1 MNEKKYPWLYK
12 ALHYVEVLGNKLP
25 HPALLFFYLSLV
37 VIALS
42 WMADFFQLQAIHP
55 ISKETLLPVN
65 LLSAHG
71 LRLFL
76 ADMVKNFTGFAPL
89 GTVLIAMLGFSI
101 AEKSGWISAILKL
114 VVSRSSPRILVPM
127 ILLAGILSHTGG
139 DLGYVLLIPLSAIAF
154 QSAGLHPLAGLTISF
169 AGVSGGFAANF
180 LLSTADPMLAGI
192 TQEAARI
199 LKPDITISP
208 LSNWYFM
215 SASSLLIIGIGT
227 WVGQKVTIPFLGPWN
242 GATHTTADQKALLSL
257 AAHEKKALIYSFAAL
272 IVFIIFLVLGHIST
286 FGYLL
291 DPKNPNLLG
300 SYALKGV
307 VSLIFI
313 LGSLLGIVYGKVS
326 GSFKKTNDI
335 IAAMQ
340 DSMSTMAPYI
350 VMVFFASQFI
360 ALFNQSNMGII
371 LAVNGSTF
379 LKSLDLHTG
388 VLILGFILLTVI
400 LDLVIGSAS
409 AKWTLMAPIFVPL
422 FILLDIRPE
431 LTQAAYRVADSVVNI
446 ISPLMI
452 YFPMIMAF
460 ANKYDPKAKVG
471 TLIALMLPYSIFFL
485 IFWSVMLL
493 AWIYLGWP
501 LGI

>member
-291 DPKNPNLLG
+291 DPEDRC
-300 SYALKGV
+300 
-307 VSLIFI
+307 F
-313 LGSLLGIVYGKVS
+313 
-326 GSFKKTNDI
+326 
-335 IAAMQ
+335 
-340 DSMSTMAPYI
+340 
-350 VMVFFASQFI
+350 
-360 ALFNQSNMGII
+360 
-371 LAVNGSTF
+371 
-379 LKSLDLHTG
+379 
-388 VLILGFILLTVI
+388 
-400 LDLVIGSAS
+400 
-409 AKWTLMAPIFVPL
+409 
-422 FILLDIRPE
+422 
-431 LTQAAYRVADSVVNI
+431 
-446 ISPLMI
+446 
-452 YFPMIMAF
+452 
-460 ANKYDPKAKVG
+460 
-471 TLIALMLPYSIFFL
+471 
-485 IFWSVMLL
+485 
-493 AWIYLGWP
+493 
-501 LGI
+501 